1 MNGIAR
7 ISSRHLL
14 QQSKRAILCSRNSTV
29 PSLTT
34 IGLRDYANKTTVCNG
49 NMTTQPPKSEMV
61 YLPDVMSPNRS
72 FGVFRKVLHTG
83 LYSQFVAMEI
93 PVNGEIGDEI
103 HTVDQVLIF
112 THGTGKAIVAG
123 KEQQVKQND
132 VVIVPAGTQHQFLNV
147 GSTPLE
153 VVTIY
158 SSAEHDP
165 RTVNDTKAQGDAQE
179 DAGVDEAP
187 EWSQR
192 SKSENEK
199 IGLVKL
205 P

>member
-1 MNGIAR
+1 
-7 ISSRHLL
+7 
-14 QQSKRAILCSRNSTV
+14 
-29 PSLTT
+29 
-34 IGLRDYANKTTVCNG
+34 
-49 NMTTQPPKSEMV
+49 MTSQPPINEMV
-61 YLPDVMSPNRS
+61 YLPQVMSPNRS

-103 HTVDQVLIF
+103 HTVDQVLMF
-112 THGTGKAIVAG
+112 TSGTGKAIVAG

-147 GSTPLE
+147 GDTPLE

-158 SSAEHDP
+158 SPAEHDP
-165 RTVNDTKAQGDAQE
+165 RTVHDTKAQGDAQE
-179 DAGVDEAP
+179 DAGEDEAP

-199 IGLVKL
+199 IGLVRL